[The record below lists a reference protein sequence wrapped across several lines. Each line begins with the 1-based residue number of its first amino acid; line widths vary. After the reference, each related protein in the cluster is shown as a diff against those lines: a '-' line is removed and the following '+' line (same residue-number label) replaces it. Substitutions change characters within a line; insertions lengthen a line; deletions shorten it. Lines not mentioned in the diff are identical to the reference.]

1 MKVSGA
7 PSVGDIVEVVHAKPR
22 RGLVVDTRGMQI
34 GIRYFKPSM
43 VRGTPA
49 DFIWWIHRT
58 HVKIV
63 SAA

>member
-7 PSVGDIVEVVHAKPR
+7 PGVGDIVEVVHAKPR
-22 RGLVVDTRGMQI
+22 RGLVVATRSTQV
-34 GIRYFKPSM
+34 GIRYFKPSA